1 MNNPFQ
7 KQPQPIE
14 SPSTPPSPQPPS
26 PQPPSP
32 QPTAPAINEIPPI
45 QDPTISAPGS
55 TTAKTAHTPAQPI
68 PTQTIPSHL
77 GASQTGPIY
86 PPEAVDIEKL
96 NSVLYSAKPLEDVRK
111 LFSKQVVID
120 KDTSVQVETITVP
133 GYIGVSDEL
142 FVEDPK
148 GNRVSGYADMAAILK
163 TEELLICTYQ
173 GNPQAYGTPID
184 LSHDSDLA
192 EEIAGVVNRDIAGSF
207 KGSLDGVLSHSFNES
222 SGDFSGQ
229 LKLMSITE
237 GRAGSLSSTQLKG
250 TYDGTL
256 QGRFEGTLQ
265 GQLKSTGQFD
275 NFFIQ
280 DTVIKNGGLH
290 TGAMVPSRKTNYET
304 GEIIDTFASFNQ
316 PAGYHNGVYGG
327 DSLVSVAQ
335 RLVFDEAIT
344 PEEATGYRYTMI
356 NWMAL
361 LSHVVKFSDRNID
374 GGDPTTVIDVSTLK
388 TILQN
393 GVRAS
398 LGDPDALTF
407 FDDSN
412 NKIYCA
418 EFIYIA
424 LNTPLFPFNQL
435 GLTEL
440 LDGDGAAA
448 KAVLGH
454 QTRYSNAQFNIFSLV
469 REPGAENPELVARN
483 IVLPTVPETLLPIN
497 RVLTQR
503 GRTAEGL
510 AFPPFTIAQVIRRA
524 FRTLLPQ
531 QGTLAASQLAKLQV
545 RLFKA
550 IEPMLTQQVLPTVDF
565 SNLTEETSAQVQAD
579 PRVQQIKA
587 FIAQVE
593 DTLTN
598 TTDIA
603 ELDKRFDEIVE
614 QANTLVR
621 QAGSIVEFVP
631 PRIYVD
637 LGQQDGD
644 DNLPKGWGF
653 KLQTIGAT
661 IARQSINGTVPPA
674 TPPAASP
681 ADGVPAN
688 APDNAPNNAPNNGSA
703 LG

>member
-7 KQPQPIE
+7 KQPQPIDN
-14 SPSTPPSPQPPS
+14 PSTSAPQPPE
-26 PQPPSP
+26 PQPPA
-32 QPTAPAINEIPPI
+32 QAINETPPI
-45 QDPTISAPGS
+45 RQNPTVPTLGGETAKSSHAPGQGIP
-55 TTAKTAHTPAQPI
+55 AHGTGSQPG
-68 PTQTIPSHL
+68 T
-77 GASQTGPIY
+77 SQIGPIY

-96 NSVLYSAKPLEDVRK
+96 NSFIYSAKPLEDVRK

-120 KDTSVQVETITVP
+120 KDTTVQVDTITVP

-148 GNRVSGYADMAAILK
+148 GNRVPGYADIAAILK
-163 TEELLICTYQ
+163 AEDLLICTYQ

-184 LSHDSDLA
+184 LSRDNNQF
-192 EEIAGVVNRDIAGSF
+192 EEISGLVNREVAGSF
-207 KGSLDGVLSHSFNES
+207 KGNIDGLLSNSFTGESLGEFSGHIGLSIMPDGGTGVL
-222 SGDFSGQ
+222 GT
-229 LKLMSITE
+229 K
-237 GRAGSLSSTQLKG
+237 LKG

-256 QGRFEGTLQ
+256 QGRFDGTLQ
-265 GQLKSTGQFD
+265 GQLKSTTQFE

-290 TGAMVPSRKTNYET
+290 TGAIVPARKQNYET
-304 GEIIDTFASFNQ
+304 GEIIDAFASFNQ
-316 PAGYHNGVYGG
+316 PAGYHSGVYGG

-335 RLVFDEAIT
+335 RLVFDEVIT
-344 PEEATGYRYTMI
+344 PEEARGYKQTII
-356 NWMAL
+356 NWMGL
-361 LSHVVKFSDRNID
+361 LSHVAKFADRNID
-374 GGDPTTVIDVSTLK
+374 GGDPTTVVDVATLK

-424 LNTPLFPFNQL
+424 LNTPLFPFNQS

-440 LDGDGAAA
+440 LDGDSAAA

-454 QTRYSNAQFNIFSLV
+454 QTRYANAQFNIFSLV
-469 REPGAENPELVARN
+469 RESGAENPELVARN
-483 IVLPTVPETLLPIN
+483 IILPTVPETLLPIN

-503 GRTAEGL
+503 GRVAEGL

-565 SNLTEETSAQVQAD
+565 SSLTEETSAAVQAD

-593 DTLTN
+593 DTLTA

-653 KLQTIGAT
+653 QLQTIGAT
-661 IARQSINGTVPPA
+661 IARQSINGAVPPAISPTVPPA
-674 TPPAASP
+674 LPTEGIPTNAI
-681 ADGVPAN
+681 DG
-688 APDNAPNNAPNNGSA
+688 NGGDA